1 MAQKKDLEY
10 YLVQARRI
18 AEHREAGAEEAIRK
32 EFQKLLKDLKSYI
45 GDVHAKYA
53 ADDGTLS
60 FADLQKAGYN
70 ARFLEEIEKRIGV
83 ATPEVAKELHAL
95 VEDTYEM
102 AYKSMIEGVE
112 KVSKGADLGE
122 TFEDAVAITPEQ
134 IKNAVDNPYMEVAL
148 AKNHK
153 TIIYDIRQIVATGL
167 MNGDRYNTIAKKIT
181 VALDKETGPYKN
193 AVLIARTEAH
203 RVREAGNNDAAVA
216 VDKELQGGTT
226 DMRMTKTWR
235 TMKDERVRPQ
245 YVRKKKKGGW
255 SKGFAKKGANHMI
268 LEGQVVLADENFDLK
283 DGNTAPCPGSSG
295 IAAHDCN
302 DRCYASFEMMT
313 DAEFYQKTG
322 RHFPKTGPTPEE
334 LAIGKE
340 MQLMSDQMKLKADCD
355 AAEKAMQQID
365 QKQFVN
371 IWKNPVTAKDYEA
384 LKDRLPAKLAY
395 FQANGKQDMID
406 LCNEFEDAGK
416 KYLLAKDKYT
426 TLSKALDDVNDSLK
440 AARLELMKARG
451 IDPKKMQKEIDDLT
465 AKIAALKTP
474 VKKKIAMGTKV
485 KNYDQQQLKET
496 LKYVF
501 PYADDGDLDDLLKKH
516 ADSTLKGLIDSTTY
530 AQSKKK
536 AFKQK
541 LEQLASAVTTGD
553 PAEIAKLERQLSDMA
568 DELAKVMKRYGL
580 EDDKFSKV
588 RKDKAYWF
596 TGTNAKERGDD
607 LLRPLTGSVWQ
618 SAPYEERHA
627 IYKYTSGS
635 GSFNRPLRGYD
646 GGWYNFKGVGKV
658 DLDNEG
664 SGAAIK
670 HMTDII
676 NKSQYNFDIW
686 LQRGVESDSGAAS
699 FLGISEKMLNASEAD
714 LQQMLLGKV
723 LKDEAFTS
731 TAAAKGS
738 GFSGRLILNIYAPK
752 GTKMVYAEPFSH
764 YGYDKDGHMNRTNGV
779 NWDGVSKSGY
789 LGSEFEVILQRG
801 TSFKI
806 TKLEKVGS
814 RLYVDVDV
822 VGQ

>member
-1 MAQKKDLEY
+1 MAKDLEY

-32 EFQKLLKDLKSYI
+32 EFNKLLKDLKAYI

-53 ADDGTLS
+53 ADDGSLS

-102 AYKSMIEGVE
+102 AYKSMIKGVE

-167 MNGDRYNTIAKKIT
+167 MNGDRYNTIAKRIT

-193 AVLIARTEAH
+193 AILIARTEAH

-216 VDKELQGGTT
+216 VDKELQGGSTG
-226 DMRMTKTWR
+226 MRMTKTWK

-245 YVRKKKKGGW
+245 YVRKRKKGGW

-313 DAEFYQKTG
+313 DDEFYAKTG
-322 RHFPKTGPTPEE
+322 RHFPKAQPSAEE
-334 LAIGKE
+334 LALKKE
-340 MQLMSDQMKLKADCD
+340 MELMTEETKLKADRD
-355 AAEKAMQQID
+355 AAEKDMQQLD
-365 QKQFVN
+365 QQQFVN

-384 LKDRLPAKLAY
+384 LKDRLPAKRAY
-395 FQANGKQDMID
+395 FQANGKQDMLD
-406 LCNEFEDAGK
+406 LCDQFEAQGM
-416 KYLLAKDKYT
+416 KYMLAKDKYT
-426 TLSKALDDVNDSLK
+426 GLNKALDDLAVDLK
-440 AARLELMKARG
+440 AARLDVMKARG

-485 KNYDQQQLKET
+485 KNYDQQQLKES
-496 LKYVF
+496 LQYVL
-501 PYADDGDLDDLLKKH
+501 PYASDGDLDNLLKQH
-516 ADSTLKGLIDSTTY
+516 SDSTLKGLMDASMY
-530 AQSKKK
+530 ATSKKN

-541 LEQLASAVTTGD
+541 LEQLASAITTGD
-553 PAEIAKLERQLSDMA
+553 PAEIAKLERLLSDKA

-580 EDDKFSKV
+580 EDDKFSKA

-596 TGTNAKERGDD
+596 TGTDARKRGDNV
-607 LLRPLTGSVWQ
+607 LRPDTGALWAA
-618 SAPYEERHA
+618 APAAERQA
-627 IYKYTSGS
+627 AYKYTAGS
-635 GSFNRPLRGYD
+635 GSFNRPLRGYA
-646 GGWYNFKGVGKV
+646 GSWYNFKGVGNV
-658 DLDNEG
+658 DLDYEG
-664 SGAAIK
+664 SGEAIK
-670 HMTDII
+670 HLTSII

-686 LQRGVESDSGAAS
+686 LQRGVESDSGAAG

-714 LQQMLLGKV
+714 LQQMLVGKV

-752 GTKMVYAEPFSH
+752 GTKMIYAEPFSA
-764 YGYDKDGHMNRTNGV
+764 YGHGSKQS
-779 NWDGVSKSGY
+779 WDGKAGQSSF
-789 LGSEFEVILQRG
+789 GSEFEVILQRG
-801 TSFKI
+801 TSYKI